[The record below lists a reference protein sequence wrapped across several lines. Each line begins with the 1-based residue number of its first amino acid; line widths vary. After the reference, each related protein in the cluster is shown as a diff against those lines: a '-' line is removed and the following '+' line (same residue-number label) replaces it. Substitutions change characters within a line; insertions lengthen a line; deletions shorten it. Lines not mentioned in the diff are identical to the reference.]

1 MRDVP
6 PRDRYG
12 RPLPPGSRDELA
24 REGEEIVG
32 SAREACRRGIALF
45 DEQRFFEAHEFF
57 EDTWNAAAERDRD
70 FWKGVTQVAVGC
82 CHAQRENR
90 RGALTLLERAVGY
103 LRSFPSPHHGI
114 DTRALISVAQTV
126 ADQVRLHGASA
137 DLDFPGFP
145 TAP

>member
-1 MRDVP
+1 MKSSP

-12 RPLPPGSRDELA
+12 RPLPRGSRDELA
-24 REGEEIVG
+24 QRKNPDDLAGGV
-32 SAREACRRGIALF
+32 ALF
-45 DEQRFFEAHEFF
+45 NEQRFFEAHEFF
-57 EDTWNAAAERDRD
+57 EDTWNAADDRDRD

-90 RGALTLLERAVGY
+90 RGAVTLLERAVGY